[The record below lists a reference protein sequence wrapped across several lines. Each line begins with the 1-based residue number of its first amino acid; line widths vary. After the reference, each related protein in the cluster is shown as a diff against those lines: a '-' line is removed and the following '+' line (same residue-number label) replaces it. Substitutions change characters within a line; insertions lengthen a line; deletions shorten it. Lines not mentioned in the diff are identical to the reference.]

1 MTTETTGTNRRRPE
15 DVRAEAVKMI
25 GELED
30 GIEQQ
35 QKYRANANEAIRRM
49 RAEIAEWKRL
59 LPRKSR
65 KGEK

>member
-1 MTTETTGTNRRRPE
+1 MTTETTGTYRRRVPE
-15 DVRAEAVKMI
+15 DVYSEAVKMI

-49 RAEIAEWKRL
+49 RAEIAELAEVW
-59 LPRKSR
+59 SAVDAVAV
-65 KGEK
+65 